1 MTISG
6 KVVVVTGG
14 SKGIGKAI
22 ALKAAA
28 EGANV
33 VINYLSD
40 VQAAN
45 NVVVEI
51 GNDHALAFQADIA
64 KMEEIA
70 RLIDAT
76 ISRFGQIDV
85 LIPNAAFIPNCSLRT
100 MTEEDF
106 DRAFAVNV
114 KGPCFLAKQAVPH
127 MSPGSTIIFISSDVT
142 DSSTILPQ
150 FLLYVSTKGAMNQTV
165 RALARDLATAGIRV
179 NAVSPGP
186 TGRDALYHAM
196 DDEKVRM
203 LASHNPFKR
212 IGEAA
217 EIAAVVSMLWSND
230 SAWVTGQIL
239 KVNGGSI
246 L

>member
-28 EGANV
+28 EGAKV

-45 NVVVEI
+45 NVVVGI

-114 KGPCFLAKQAVPH
+114 KGPCFLAK
-127 MSPGSTIIFISSDVT
+127 
-142 DSSTILPQ
+142 
-150 FLLYVSTKGAMNQTV
+150 V
-165 RALARDLATAGIRV
+165 RNTNLFAFRRQKKL
-179 NAVSPGP
+179 
-186 TGRDALYHAM
+186 
-196 DDEKVRM
+196 
-203 LASHNPFKR
+203 FC
-212 IGEAA
+212 
-217 EIAAVVSMLWSND
+217 
-230 SAWVTGQIL
+230 
-239 KVNGGSI
+239 
-246 L
+246 